1 MKADL
6 ASLFCVDGQVIVVT
20 GGYGQIGAELTRA
33 LAGAGA
39 HVAILEPRPDPERTN
54 LLFGSGA
61 RGVSVF
67 EADVTDRDSLTRA
80 CARIAREIGVPTGV
94 VNNAALDSPPD
105 SGAEETGPF
114 ELYPESSWDRVMAVN
129 VKGVFLACQT
139 FGAVMA
145 EAGRG
150 SIVNVGSIYG
160 AVSPDQGLY
169 DYRRARGETFF
180 KPVAYAASKSAI
192 YNLTRYVA
200 VYWGARNVR
209 ANSVT
214 FAGVFNDQDPQ
225 FLERYGRKI
234 PLRRGRAFDHLR
246 GMADASDYVGPISF
260 LLSDAARY
268 MTGADLRVDGGF
280 LAL

>member
-1 MKADL
+1 MRADL
-6 ASLFCVDGQVIVVT
+6 ATLFSVDGAVIVVT
-20 GGYGQIGAELTRA
+20 GGYGQIGAELARG
-33 LAGAGA
+33 LAAAGA
-39 HVAILEPRPDPERTN
+39 HVAILEPCPDPARTN
-54 LLFGSGA
+54 SLFGRDA
-61 RGVSVF
+61 HRISVF
-67 EADVTDRDSLTRA
+67 EADVTDRRSLARA
-80 CARIAREIGVPTGV
+80 CAQIVHEIGVPTGL

-129 VKGVFLACQT
+129 VKGVFLACQV
-139 FGAVMA
+139 FGAPMA
-145 EAGRG
+145 EMGRG

-192 YNLTRYVA
+192 YNLTRYLA
-200 VYWGARNVR
+200 VYWGGRNVR
-209 ANSVT
+209 VNSVT
-214 FAGVFNDQDPQ
+214 FAGVFNGQDPQ
-225 FLERYGRKI
+225 FLERYERKI
-234 PLRRGRAFDHLR
+234 PLRRGPDFDRLR
-246 GMADASDYVGPISF
+246 GMADPSDYLGPVAF